1 MSDSHASSDGER
13 AQSAS
18 GGGRWTVAEV
28 EAAIAAIN
36 EPGRLETAQQ
46 LVTVAA
52 PTLNQT
58 LAQALEAG
66 GWFDT
71 AHNAA
76 VRDAVAATDSDQR
89 LSAVRTL
96 LAEEVRLSMLVG
108 VAVGLELGIELD
120 YPGASTTAQEEE

>member
-1 MSDSHASSDGER
+1 MSDTHASSERGR
-13 AQSAS
+13 AQPKS
-18 GGGRWTVAEV
+18 GGGQWTVAEV
-28 EAAIAAIN
+28 EAAIAALG
-36 EPGRLETAQQ
+36 EPGRLDAAQQ
-46 LVTVAA
+46 IVTAAA

-58 LAQALEAG
+58 LARALEAG

-76 VRDAVAATDSDQR
+76 VHDAVAETDSDQR
-89 LSAVRTL
+89 LRAVRTL

>member
-1 MSDSHASSDGER
+1 MSDSRSSDSGR
-13 AQSAS
+13 AQPAS
-18 GGGRWTVAEV
+18 GGGQWTAAEV
-28 EAAIAAIN
+28 EAAISAIN
-36 EPGRLETAQQ
+36 EPGRLDAAQR
-46 LVTVAA
+46 LVAVAA

-58 LAQALEAG
+58 LARALEAG

-76 VRDAVAATDSDQR
+76 LRDAVAETDSDQR
-89 LSAVRTL
+89 LHAVRTL

>member
-1 MSDSHASSDGER
+1 MSDSSSSDSGH
-13 AQSAS
+13 AQPAS
-18 GGGRWTVAEV
+18 DDGQWTVAEL

-36 EPGRLETAQQ
+36 EPGRLDAAQQ
-46 LVTVAA
+46 IVTAAA

-58 LAQALEAG
+58 LARALESG

-76 VRDAVAATDSDQR
+76 VRDAVAETDSDQR
-89 LSAVRTL
+89 LRAVRTL

-108 VAVGLELGIELD
+108 VAVGLELGTELD